1 MTACFLTPVRLPL
14 ARRAALALG
23 AGIWIALLPTP
34 ALADAGGAVPAGVAT
49 APGVTA
55 TSAAQVAV
63 NTAMAQRGR
72 PFVWGGA
79 GPHGFD
85 CSGLT
90 LFSWRAAGVHLPH
103 SAAAQA
109 RYGRPVSVGQLRPGD
124 LVFFYRPIR
133 HAAMYI
139 GNGQIV
145 HVTVPGTVV
154 KVTKLA
160 SMPSVVAARRVG

>member
-1 MTACFLTPVRLPL
+1 VR
-14 ARRAALALG
+14 
-23 AGIWIALLPTP
+23 
-34 ALADAGGAVPAGVAT
+34 
-49 APGVTA
+49 A

-63 NTAMAQRGR
+63 KTAMAQRGR

-90 LFSWRAAGVHLPH
+90 RFAWRAAGVQLPH

-109 RYGRPVSVGQLRPGD
+109 RYGRPVPVRQLQPGD
-124 LVFFYRPIR
+124 LVFFYQPIR

-145 HVTVPGTVV
+145 QALTPGTVV
-154 KVTKLA
+154 KVTTLA
-160 SMPSVVAARRVG
+160 HMPSVVAARRVG